1 MSSGIGGRL
10 LGGCLQKVSLR
21 WVGDT
26 AAIGGIVGR
35 RKGAVSKV
43 ITHGSNGA
51 LEQVKDDG
59 SRVISYRKGSSK
71 ECASALRASPLKPP
85 HPARRFTIDG
95 RIVVRYNN
103 GDMKE
108 TATDGTITH

>member
-1 MSSGIGGRL
+1 MVDQERDQVFPL
-10 LGGCLQKVSLR
+10 LRATWFFQR
-21 WVGDT
+21 
-26 AAIGGIVGR
+26 
-35 RKGAVSKV
+35 
-43 ITHGSNGA
+43 SNGA

-59 SRVISYRKGSSK
+59 SRVILYRIGSSK

-95 RIVVRYNN
+95 RIVVRYSN

-108 TATDGTITH
+108 TATDGTITRIIISRRAPPK

>member
-1 MSSGIGGRL
+1 
-10 LGGCLQKVSLR
+10 
-21 WVGDT
+21 
-26 AAIGGIVGR
+26 VGR

-108 TATDGTITH
+108 TATESVTAQSRINISRRAPPK